1 MGPVLSRIPPGRL
14 FQGSPPAQI
23 QVLMV
28 VSSPSSS
35 LTPHSPQILLIISS
49 HLRLLIFLKVFS
61 SPQQLPWWFLGTPQ
75 DLKEVSKPPKT
86 PEQNR
91 TAASSSFRVSL
102 ALRDLAAW
110 ELGSRR
116 GPRGGGWVWSFLLSF
131 CRQALRGRQ
140 RESCTSAGSGT
151 AGSARRPWR
160 PRSPQQV

>member
-1 MGPVLSRIPPGRL
+1 MLGPVLSRIPQGRL

-35 LTPHSPQILLIISS
+35 PTRHSPQILLIISS

-102 ALRDLAAW
+102 PGLRGSQAVSHPSGQKRKHGPNCTEEGLRLGSVAARVLNW
-110 ELGSRR
+110 ELQS
-116 GPRGGGWVWSFLLSF
+116 PVHCPVACFCQVWWQPL
-131 CRQALRGRQ
+131 C
-140 RESCTSAGSGT
+140 
-151 AGSARRPWR
+151 
-160 PRSPQQV
+160 

>member
-14 FQGSPPAQI
+14 FQGSPSAQI

-35 LTPHSPQILLIISS
+35 PTPHFPQILLIISN
-49 HLRLLIFLKVFS
+49 HLRLLIFLKDFR

-75 DLKEVSKPPKT
+75 DLKEVSKPPET

-91 TAASSSFRVSL
+91 TVASSPSRVSL
-102 ALRDLAAW
+102 ALKDLAAL

-116 GPRGGGWVWSFLLSF
+116 GPRWGWVGVVLPSLFL
-131 CRQALRGRQ
+131 
-140 RESCTSAGSGT
+140 
-151 AGSARRPWR
+151 
-160 PRSPQQV
+160 